1 MIDLLMSAAALY
13 IFVYIVAIVVA
24 IVFIVKVFKHFLGK

>member
-13 IFVYIVAIVVA
+13 IFVYIVAIIVT
-24 IVFIVKVFKHFLGK
+24 IVFIVKVFKHLLGK